1 MRPRPPRSTRTD
13 TLIPYTTRFR
23 SPADPVRPPAALSFR
38 CRSDERIEA
47 GGAIVAGP
55 ILIFAR
61 RGRIDD
67 PGDMPRSR
75 EQEGFRSRQMI
86 HQPPDAG
93 ERRDMI
99 LAPRLDIAGRGALL
113 EVDRG
118 AARRQ
123 AGREAQTIVAREVA
137 QKMT

>member
-1 MRPRPPRSTRTD
+1 MR
-13 TLIPYTTRFR
+13 I
-23 SPADPVRPPAALSFR
+23 
-38 CRSDERIEA
+38 SDWSSDVCSSDLERIEA

-99 LAPRLDIAGRGALL
+99 LAPRLDIGGRGDLP

-123 AGREAQTIVAREVA
+123 AVRYDQPIGAVEGDPVLPMPSRRPVGDVRSEEPTSE
-137 QKMT
+137 

>member
-1 MRPRPPRSTRTD
+1 MR
-13 TLIPYTTRFR
+13 I
-23 SPADPVRPPAALSFR
+23 
-38 CRSDERIEA
+38 SDWSSD
-47 GGAIVAGP
+47 VCSSD
-55 ILIFAR
+55 L
-61 RGRIDD
+61 

-99 LAPRLDIAGRGALL
+99 LAPRLDIGGRGDLP

-118 AARRQ
+118 DARRQ
-123 AGREAQTIVAREVA
+123 AVRDDPPIVAIEVDQELPMPLRRPVGYVA
-137 QKMT
+137 GPIALVEGRTVVDEDRKRRRLKA

>member
-23 SPADPVRPPAALSFR
+23 SPADPVRPPAALSFL

-67 PGDMPRSR
+67 PGDMPRTR

-86 HQPPDAG
+86 PQPPDAG
-93 ERRDMI
+93 ERRDII
-99 LAPRLDIAGRGALL
+99 LAPRLDIGGRGELSAG
-113 EVDRG
+113 DRG
-118 AARRQ
+118 TRSRTACRDRQ
-123 AGREAQTIVAREVA
+123 DDDADR
-137 QKMT
+137 